1 MTKILC
7 IGDAMLDV
15 IVKMQGQMY
24 LGSDTI
30 SQISTHGG
38 GAAAN
43 TATWLASSGHKVFY
57 VCRLGDDAAG
67 RVIANEFDAWNIEYK
82 PEFLKEH
89 RTGIVVVL
97 VDQNGE
103 RSMFPD
109 RGANSGLSELDLPDL
124 TRFSA
129 VFLSGYALF
138 NPQSQAGVLRMINKM
153 REANLEIFFN
163 PGSVGVMSN
172 LGVDTCRQRCKLMD
186 LLIMNQAE
194 AEFLTGNSDL
204 EGALNELS
212 KDVETVVI
220 TTSSQGA
227 IGKSRGQEIVNSPIL
242 PITAIDSTGAGDAFA
257 AGFIGRWIE
266 SKDLESSL
274 KAGNTLAG
282 GCVTTIGAR
291 PSVNPK

>member
-1 MTKILC
+1 MAQILC

-124 TRFSA
+124 TRFGS

-172 LGVDTCRQRCKLMD
+172 LGLDACRQRCKLMD

-194 AEFLTGNSDL
+194 AEFLTGNSDI
-204 EGALNELS
+204 EAALNELA

-220 TTSSQGA
+220 TTSSKGA
-227 IGKSRGQEIVNSPIL
+227 IGKSRGQEMVNSPIQ

-274 KAGNTLAG
+274 KAGNTLAS

>member
-1 MTKILC
+1 MAQILC

-97 VDQNGE
+97 VDENGE

-124 TRFSA
+124 TRFGS

-138 NPQSQAGVLRMINKM
+138 NPLSQAGVLRMINKM
-153 REANLEIFFN
+153 RESNLEIFFN

-172 LGVDTCRQRCKLMD
+172 LGVDACRQRCKLMD

-194 AEFLTGNSDL
+194 AEFLTGNSDI
-204 EGALNELS
+204 EAALNELA

-220 TTSSQGA
+220 TTSSKGA
-227 IGKSRGQEIVNSPIL
+227 IGKSRGQEIVNSPIQ

-274 KAGNTLAG
+274 KAGNTLAS

>member
-1 MTKILC
+1 MAQILC

-97 VDQNGE
+97 VDENGE

-153 REANLEIFFN
+153 RESNLEIFFN

-172 LGVDTCRQRCKLMD
+172 LGVDACRQRCKLMD

-194 AEFLTGNSDL
+194 AEFLTGNSDI
-204 EGALNELS
+204 EDASNELS

-220 TTSSQGA
+220 TTSSKGA
-227 IGKSRGQEIVNSPIL
+227 IGKSRGLEIVNSPIQ

-274 KAGNTLAG
+274 KAGNTLAS

>member
-1 MTKILC
+1 MAQILC

-124 TRFSA
+124 TRFSS

-153 REANLEIFFN
+153 RESNLEIFFN

-172 LGVDTCRQRCKLMD
+172 LGVDACRQRCKLMD

-194 AEFLTGNSDL
+194 AEFLTGNSDI
-204 EGALNELS
+204 EDALNELS

-220 TTSSQGA
+220 TTSSKGA
-227 IGKSRGQEIVNSPIL
+227 IGKSRGQEIVNSPIQ

-274 KAGNTLAG
+274 KAGNTLAS

>member
-1 MTKILC
+1 MAQILC

-97 VDQNGE
+97 VDENGE

-124 TRFSA
+124 TRFSS

-153 REANLEIFFN
+153 RESNLEIFFN

-172 LGVDTCRQRCKLMD
+172 LGVDACRQRCKLMD

-194 AEFLTGNSDL
+194 AEFLTGNSDI
-204 EGALNELS
+204 EAALNELA

-274 KAGNTLAG
+274 KAGNTLAS

>member
-1 MTKILC
+1 
-7 IGDAMLDV
+7 
-15 IVKMQGQMY
+15 
-24 LGSDTI
+24 
-30 SQISTHGG
+30 
-38 GAAAN
+38 
-43 TATWLASSGHKVFY
+43 
-57 VCRLGDDAAG
+57 
-67 RVIANEFDAWNIEYK
+67 
-82 PEFLKEH
+82 
-89 RTGIVVVL
+89 
-97 VDQNGE
+97 
-103 RSMFPD
+103 SMFPD
-109 RGANSGLSELDLPDL
+109 RGANSGLSELDLPEL

-172 LGVDTCRQRCKLMD
+172 LGVDACRQRCKLMD

-194 AEFLTGNSDL
+194 AEFLTGNSDI

-274 KAGNTLAG
+274 RAGNTLAS

>member
-1 MTKILC
+1 
-7 IGDAMLDV
+7 MLDV

-124 TRFSA
+124 TRFGS

-172 LGVDTCRQRCKLMD
+172 LGLDACRQRCKLMD

-194 AEFLTGNSDL
+194 AEFLTGNSDI
-204 EGALNELS
+204 EDALNELS

-220 TTSSQGA
+220 TTSSKGA
-227 IGKSRGQEIVNSPIL
+227 IGKSRGQEIVNSPIQ

-274 KAGNTLAG
+274 KAGNTLAS

>member
-1 MTKILC
+1 MAQILC

-15 IVKMQGQMY
+15 IVKMQGQLY

-97 VDQNGE
+97 VDLNGE

-138 NPQSQAGVLRMINKM
+138 NPLSQAGVLRMINKM

-194 AEFLTGNSDL
+194 AEFLAGDSDI

-227 IGKSRGQEIVNSPIL
+227 IGKSRGQEIINSPIL

-266 SKDLESSL
+266 SKDLKSSL
-274 KAGNTLAG
+274 KAGNTLAS

>member
-1 MTKILC
+1 MAQILC

-67 RVIANEFDAWNIEYK
+67 RVIASEFDAWNIGYK
-82 PEFLKEH
+82 PELLREH

-97 VDQNGE
+97 VDQSGE

-124 TRFSA
+124 TRYSA

-153 REANLEIFFN
+153 REANLDIFFN

-172 LGVDTCRQRCKLMD
+172 LGVDACRQRCKLMD

-194 AEFLTGNSDL
+194 AEFLTGNSNI
-204 EGALNELS
+204 EAALNELS

-227 IGKSRGQEIVNSPIL
+227 IGKSRGQEIINSPIL

-274 KAGNTLAG
+274 RAGNTLAS

>member
-1 MTKILC
+1 MAQILC

-97 VDQNGE
+97 VDLNGE

-138 NPQSQAGVLRMINKM
+138 NPLSQAGVLRMINKM

-172 LGVDTCRQRCKLMD
+172 LGVDACRQRCKLMD

-194 AEFLTGNSDL
+194 AEFLTGNSDI

-274 KAGNTLAG
+274 RAGNTLAS

>member
-1 MTKILC
+1 
-7 IGDAMLDV
+7 
-15 IVKMQGQMY
+15 MY

-109 RGANSGLSELDLPDL
+109 RGANSGLSELDLPEL

-153 REANLEIFFN
+153 RKANLEIFFN

-172 LGVDTCRQRCKLMD
+172 LGVDACRQRCKLMD
-186 LLIMNQAE
+186 LLVMNQAE
-194 AEFLTGNSDL
+194 AEFLTGNSDI

-220 TTSSQGA
+220 TASSQGA

-274 KAGNTLAG
+274 RAGNTLAS

>member
-1 MTKILC
+1 MAQILC

-97 VDQNGE
+97 VDENGE

-124 TRFSA
+124 TRFGS

-138 NPQSQAGVLRMINKM
+138 NPLSQAGVLRMINKM
-153 REANLEIFFN
+153 RESNLEIFFN

-172 LGVDTCRQRCKLMD
+172 LGVDACRQRCKLMD

-194 AEFLTGNSDL
+194 AEFLTGNSDI
-204 EGALNELS
+204 EAALNELA

-220 TTSSQGA
+220 TTSSKGA
-227 IGKSRGQEIVNSPIL
+227 IGKSRGQEIVNSPIM

-274 KAGNTLAG
+274 KAGNTLAS

>member
-1 MTKILC
+1 MAQILC

-67 RVIANEFDAWNIEYK
+67 RVIASEFDAWNIGYK
-82 PEFLKEH
+82 PELLREH

-97 VDQNGE
+97 VDQSGE

-124 TRFSA
+124 TRYSA

-153 REANLEIFFN
+153 REANLDIFFN
-163 PGSVGVMSN
+163 PGSVGVMSH
-172 LGVDTCRQRCKLMD
+172 LGVDACRQRCKLMD

-194 AEFLTGNSDL
+194 AEFLTGNSDI
-204 EGALNELS
+204 EAALNELS

-227 IGKSRGQEIVNSPIL
+227 IGKSRGQGIVNSPIL

-257 AGFIGRWIE
+257 AGFIGRWLE

-274 KAGNTLAG
+274 RAGNTLASR
-282 GCVTTIGAR
+282 CVTTIGAR

>member
-1 MTKILC
+1 MAQILC

-124 TRFSA
+124 NRFSA

-138 NPQSQAGVLRMINKM
+138 NPQSQAGVLRMIN
-153 REANLEIFFN
+153 NC
-163 PGSVGVMSN
+163 P
-172 LGVDTCRQRCKLMD
+172 
-186 LLIMNQAE
+186 
-194 AEFLTGNSDL
+194 
-204 EGALNELS
+204 
-212 KDVETVVI
+212 
-220 TTSSQGA
+220 TS
-227 IGKSRGQEIVNSPIL
+227 
-242 PITAIDSTGAGDAFA
+242 
-257 AGFIGRWIE
+257 
-266 SKDLESSL
+266 
-274 KAGNTLAG
+274 
-282 GCVTTIGAR
+282 
-291 PSVNPK
+291 

>member
-1 MTKILC
+1 MAQILC

-30 SQISTHGG
+30 SKISTHGG

-43 TATWLASSGHKVFY
+43 TATWLASTGHKVFY
-57 VCRLGDDAAG
+57 VCRIGDDAAG
-67 RVIANEFDAWNIEYK
+67 RVIANEFDSWNIEYK
-82 PEFLKEH
+82 PELLKEH

-124 TRFSA
+124 SRFGA

-138 NPQSQAGVLRMINKM
+138 NPLSQEGVLRMIREM
-153 REANLEIFFN
+153 RKANLEIFFN

-172 LGVDTCRQRCKLMD
+172 LGPEACRDLCKLMD

-194 AEFLTGNSDL
+194 AEFLTGKSDVIS
-204 EGALNELS
+204 ALNLLS
-212 KDVETVVI
+212 QDVSTVVI
-220 TTSSQGA
+220 TRNDQGA
-227 IGKSRGQEIVNSPIL
+227 MGKSRGHELINSPTL
-242 PITAIDSTGAGDAFA
+242 PITSIDSTGAGDAFA
-257 AGFIGRWIE
+257 AGFIGEWIG

-274 KAGNTLAG
+274 RAGNSLAS

>member
-1 MTKILC
+1 MAQILC
-7 IGDAMLDV
+7 IGDAHLDV

-89 RTGIVVVL
+89 RTEIVVVL

-109 RGANSGLSELDLPDL
+109 RGANSGLSELDLPEL

-153 REANLEIFFN
+153 RKANLEIFFN

-172 LGVDTCRQRCKLMD
+172 LGVDACRQRCKLMD
-186 LLIMNQAE
+186 LLVMNQAE
-194 AEFLTGNSDL
+194 AEFLTGNSDI

-227 IGKSRGQEIVNSPIL
+227 IGKSRGQEIVNSPVL

-274 KAGNTLAG
+274 RAGNTLAS

>member
-1 MTKILC
+1 MAQILC

-67 RVIANEFDAWNIEYK
+67 RVIANEFDAWNIGYQ

-97 VDQNGE
+97 VDQNGD

-138 NPQSQAGVLRMINKM
+138 NPQSQAGVLRMINKI
-153 REANLEIFFN
+153 REANLDIFFN

-172 LGVDTCRQRCKLMD
+172 LGVDACRQRCKLMD

-194 AEFLTGNSDL
+194 AEFLTGNSDI
-204 EGALNELS
+204 EAALNELS

-227 IGKSRGQEIVNSPIL
+227 IGKSRGQEIINSPTL

-274 KAGNTLAG
+274 RAGNTLAS

>member
-1 MTKILC
+1 MARILC

-15 IVKMQGQMY
+15 IVRMQGPMY

-30 SQISTHGG
+30 SQISTHAG

-43 TATWLASSGHKVFY
+43 TATWLASTSHSVFY

-67 RVIANEFDAWNIEYK
+67 QVIANQLDTWNIEFK
-82 PEFLKEH
+82 REFLSGH

-109 RGANSGLSELDLPDL
+109 RGANSGLSEIDLPDL
-124 TRFSA
+124 SRFDA
-129 VFLSGYALF
+129 VFLSGYSLF
-138 NPQSQAGVLRMINKM
+138 NPLSQDGVLRMIDQIRK
-153 REANLEIFFN
+153 ANVKIFFN

-172 LGVDTCRQRCKLMD
+172 LGPEICRARTQLMD
-186 LLIMNQAE
+186 LLIMNEAE
-194 AEFLTGNSDL
+194 AEFLTGQSDTKSAL
-204 EGALNELS
+204 EQLS
-212 KDVETVVI
+212 QDVETVVI
-220 TTSSQGA
+220 TANRKGA
-227 IGKSRGQEIVNSPIL
+227 MGRLRGQEIIDSPIK

-274 KAGNTLAG
+274 RAGNSLAS
-282 GCVTTIGAR
+282 GCVATIGAR
-291 PSVNPK
+291 PSVNPE

>member
-1 MTKILC
+1 MAQILC

-67 RVIANEFDAWNIEYK
+67 RVIASEFDAWNIEYK

-172 LGVDTCRQRCKLMD
+172 LGVDACRQRCKLMD

-194 AEFLTGNSDL
+194 AEFLTGNSDI
-204 EGALNELS
+204 EDALNELS

-227 IGKSRGQEIVNSPIL
+227 IGKSRGQEIVNSPIQ

-266 SKDLESSL
+266 SKEFESSL
-274 KAGNTLAG
+274 KAGNTLAS

>member
-1 MTKILC
+1 MAQILC

-124 TRFSA
+124 TRFGS

-172 LGVDTCRQRCKLMD
+172 LGLDACRQRCKLMD

-194 AEFLTGNSDL
+194 AEFLTGNSDI
-204 EGALNELS
+204 EAALNELA

-220 TTSSQGA
+220 TTSSKGA
-227 IGKSRGQEIVNSPIL
+227 IGKSRGQEIVNSPIQ

-274 KAGNTLAG
+274 KAGNTLAS

>member
-1 MTKILC
+1 MAQILC

-82 PEFLKEH
+82 SEFLKEH

-124 TRFSA
+124 NRFSA

-172 LGVDTCRQRCKLMD
+172 LGVDACRQRCKLMD
-186 LLIMNQAE
+186 LSIMNQAE
-194 AEFLTGNSDL
+194 AEFLTGNSDI
-204 EGALNELS
+204 EDALNELS

-220 TTSSQGA
+220 TTSSKGA
-227 IGKSRGQEIVNSPIL
+227 IGKSRGQEIVNSPIQ

-274 KAGNTLAG
+274 KAGNTLAS

>member
-1 MTKILC
+1 MAHILC

-24 LGSDTI
+24 LSSDTV

-57 VCRLGDDAAG
+57 VCRIGDDAAG
-67 RVIANEFDAWNIEYK
+67 RVIANEFDTWNIDYK
-82 PEFLKEH
+82 PELLREH

-124 TRFSA
+124 SKFSA

-138 NPQSQAGVLRMINKM
+138 NPHSQAGVLRMIKKI

-163 PGSVGVMSN
+163 PGSLGVMSA
-172 LGVDTCRQRCKLMD
+172 LGPDACRERCRLMD
-186 LLIMNQAE
+186 LLIMNQGE
-194 AEFLTGNSDL
+194 AEFLTGKNDI
-204 EGALNELS
+204 EAALIELS
-212 KDVETVVI
+212 NDVETVVI
-220 TTSSQGA
+220 TRSSQGA
-227 IGKSRGQEIVNSPIL
+227 VGKSRGKETIVSAIQPIDS
-242 PITAIDSTGAGDAFA
+242 IDSTGAGDAFA
-257 AGFIGRWIE
+257 AGFMGSWIE
-266 SKDLESSL
+266 AKDLESSL
-274 KAGNTLAG
+274 RAGNTLASQ
-282 GCVTTIGAR
+282 CVKTIGAR
-291 PSVNPK
+291 PSVNPQ

>member
-1 MTKILC
+1 MAQILC

-97 VDQNGE
+97 VDENGE

-124 TRFSA
+124 TRFGS

-172 LGVDTCRQRCKLMD
+172 LGLDACRQRCKLMD

-194 AEFLTGNSDL
+194 AEFLTGNSDI
-204 EGALNELS
+204 EAALNELA

-227 IGKSRGQEIVNSPIL
+227 IGKSRGQEIVNSPIM

-274 KAGNTLAG
+274 KAGNTLAS

>member
-1 MTKILC
+1 MAQILC

-97 VDQNGE
+97 VDENGE

-172 LGVDTCRQRCKLMD
+172 LGLDACRQRCKLMD

-194 AEFLTGNSDL
+194 AEFLTGNSDI
-204 EGALNELS
+204 EDALNELS

-220 TTSSQGA
+220 TTSSKGA
-227 IGKSRGQEIVNSPIL
+227 IGKSRGQEIVNSPIQ

-274 KAGNTLAG
+274 KAGNTLAS

>member
-1 MTKILC
+1 MAQILC

-172 LGVDTCRQRCKLMD
+172 LGVDACRQRCKLMD

-194 AEFLTGNSDL
+194 AEFLTGNSDI
-204 EGALNELS
+204 EDALNELS

-220 TTSSQGA
+220 TTSSQG
-227 IGKSRGQEIVNSPIL
+227 VIL
-242 PITAIDSTGAGDAFA
+242 QSCQLLRLIPPELEMHLLLDS
-257 AGFIGRWIE
+257 
-266 SKDLESSL
+266 LEDGLNL
-274 KAGNTLAG
+274 K
-282 GCVTTIGAR
+282 I
-291 PSVNPK
+291 

>member
-1 MTKILC
+1 MAQILC

-153 REANLEIFFN
+153 REASLEIFFN

-172 LGVDTCRQRCKLMD
+172 LGVDDCRQRCKLMD

-194 AEFLTGNSDL
+194 AEFLTGNSDI

-274 KAGNTLAG
+274 RAGNTLAS

>member
-1 MTKILC
+1 MAQILC

-82 PEFLKEH
+82 PEFLKDH

-153 REANLEIFFN
+153 READLEIFFN

-172 LGVDTCRQRCKLMD
+172 LGVDACRQRCKLMD

-194 AEFLTGNSDL
+194 AEFLTGTSDIAA
-204 EGALNELS
+204 ALNELS

-220 TTSSQGA
+220 TTSSHGA
-227 IGKSRGQEIVNSPIL
+227 IGKSRGQEIVNSPIQ
-242 PITAIDSTGAGDAFA
+242 PITATDSTGAGDAFA
-257 AGFIGRWIE
+257 AGFIGRWLE

-274 KAGNTLAG
+274 RAGNALASR
-282 GCVTTIGAR
+282 CVTTIGAR

>member
-1 MTKILC
+1 
-7 IGDAMLDV
+7 
-15 IVKMQGQMY
+15 MQGQMY

-82 PEFLKEH
+82 SEFLKEH

-124 TRFSA
+124 NRFSA

-172 LGVDTCRQRCKLMD
+172 LGVDACRQRCKLMD
-186 LLIMNQAE
+186 LSIMNQAE
-194 AEFLTGNSDL
+194 AEFLTGNSDI
-204 EGALNELS
+204 EDALNELS

-220 TTSSQGA
+220 TTSSKGA
-227 IGKSRGQEIVNSPIL
+227 IGKSRGQEIVNSPIQ

-274 KAGNTLAG
+274 KAGNTLAS

>member
-1 MTKILC
+1 
-7 IGDAMLDV
+7 MLDV

-109 RGANSGLSELDLPDL
+109 RGANSGLSELDLPEL

-153 REANLEIFFN
+153 RKANLEIFFN

-172 LGVDTCRQRCKLMD
+172 LGVDACRQRCKLMD
-186 LLIMNQAE
+186 LLVMNQAE
-194 AEFLTGNSDL
+194 AEFLTGNSDI

-227 IGKSRGQEIVNSPIL
+227 IGKSRGQEIVNSPVL

-274 KAGNTLAG
+274 RAGNTLAS

>member
-1 MTKILC
+1 MAQILC

-153 REANLEIFFN
+153 REASLEIFFN

-172 LGVDTCRQRCKLMD
+172 LGVDDCRQRCKLMD

-194 AEFLTGNSDL
+194 AEFLTGNSDI

-274 KAGNTLAG
+274 KAGNTLAS

>member
-1 MTKILC
+1 MAQILC

-97 VDQNGE
+97 VDENGE

-124 TRFSA
+124 TRFGS

-172 LGVDTCRQRCKLMD
+172 LGLDACRQRCKLMD

-194 AEFLTGNSDL
+194 AEFLTGNSDI
-204 EGALNELS
+204 EAALNELA
-212 KDVETVVI
+212 KDVKTVVI
-220 TTSSQGA
+220 TTSSKGA

-274 KAGNTLAG
+274 KAGNTLAS

>member
-1 MTKILC
+1 MAQILC

-57 VCRLGDDAAG
+57 ACRLGDDAAA

-97 VDQNGE
+97 VDQSGE

-172 LGVDTCRQRCKLMD
+172 LGVDACRQRCKLMD

-194 AEFLTGNSDL
+194 AEFLTRNSDI

-227 IGKSRGQEIVNSPIL
+227 IGKLRGQEIVSSPIL

-274 KAGNTLAG
+274 RAGNTLAS

>member
-1 MTKILC
+1 MAQILC

-82 PEFLKEH
+82 PEFLRGH

-129 VFLSGYALF
+129 VFLSGYPLF

-172 LGVDTCRQRCKLMD
+172 LGVDDCRQRCKLMD

-194 AEFLTGNSDL
+194 SEFLTGNSDI

-227 IGKSRGQEIVNSPIL
+227 IGKSRGQVIVNSPIL

-274 KAGNTLAG
+274 RAGNTVAS

>member
-1 MTKILC
+1 MAQILC

-15 IVKMQGQMY
+15 IVKVQGQMY

-67 RVIANEFDAWNIEYK
+67 RVIANEFDAWNIGYK

-97 VDQNGE
+97 VDENGE

-124 TRFSA
+124 TRFGS

-138 NPQSQAGVLRMINKM
+138 NPLSQAGVLRMINKM
-153 REANLEIFFN
+153 RESNLEIFFN

-172 LGVDTCRQRCKLMD
+172 LGVDACRQRCKLMD

-194 AEFLTGNSDL
+194 AEFLTGNSDI
-204 EGALNELS
+204 EAALNELA

-274 KAGNTLAG
+274 KAGNTLAS

>member
-1 MTKILC
+1 MAQILC

-97 VDQNGE
+97 VDENGE

-124 TRFSA
+124 TRFGS

-138 NPQSQAGVLRMINKM
+138 NPLSQAGVLRMINKM
-153 REANLEIFFN
+153 RESNLEIFFN

-172 LGVDTCRQRCKLMD
+172 LGLDACRQRCKLMD

-194 AEFLTGNSDL
+194 AEFLTGNSDI
-204 EGALNELS
+204 EDALNELS

-220 TTSSQGA
+220 TTSSKGA
-227 IGKSRGQEIVNSPIL
+227 IGKSRGQEIVNSPIQ

-274 KAGNTLAG
+274 KAGNTLAS

>member
-1 MTKILC
+1 MAQILC

-97 VDQNGE
+97 VDENGE

-153 REANLEIFFN
+153 RESNLEIFFN

-172 LGVDTCRQRCKLMD
+172 LGVDACRQRCKLMD

-194 AEFLTGNSDL
+194 AEFLTGNSDI
-204 EGALNELS
+204 EAALNELS

-220 TTSSQGA
+220 TTSSKGA
-227 IGKSRGQEIVNSPIL
+227 IGKSSGQEIVNSPIQ

-274 KAGNTLAG
+274 KAGNTLAS

>member
-1 MTKILC
+1 MAQILC

-97 VDQNGE
+97 VDENGE

-172 LGVDTCRQRCKLMD
+172 LGVDACRQRCKLMD

-194 AEFLTGNSDL
+194 AEFLTGNSDI
-204 EGALNELS
+204 EAALNELA

-220 TTSSQGA
+220 TTSSKGA
-227 IGKSRGQEIVNSPIL
+227 IGKSRGQEIVNSPIQ

-274 KAGNTLAG
+274 KAGNTLAS